1 MSSIAALD
9 RRCFLPRPPARP
21 QLGVDRC
28 FLVGRVPLRPV
39 VIPAPGSS
47 RPAERQGAPAG
58 A

>member
-9 RRCFLPRPPARP
+9 RRCFLPRPQARP
-21 QLGVDRC
+21 ELGADRC

-39 VIPAPGSS
+39 AMPTPGPS
-47 RPAERQGAPAG
+47 RPPERQGAPAG

>member
-9 RRCFLPRPPARP
+9 RRCFLPRPLARP
-21 QLGVDRC
+21 QAAADRC
-28 FLVGRVPLRPV
+28 FLVGRVPLGPV
-39 VIPAPGSS
+39 ATPAPGPS